1 MLAGRLRGVLMID
14 FRKYDRLGAEIEPG
28 DICAYSRNKLIEPVI
43 YIGGT
48 KGNASTGKF
57 GQFYTSKGKASL
69 RYSSVI
75 FMFDPNG
82 SRRNNSKAV
91 SLLVRKFYEGL
102 A

>member
-1 MLAGRLRGVLMID
+1 MID

-28 DICAYSRNKLIEPVI
+28 DICAYSRNKVIELVI

-48 KGNASTGKF
+48 KGSASTGKF

-82 SRRNNSKAV
+82 SRRNSSKTV
-91 SLLVRKFYEGL
+91 NLLVRKFYEGL
-102 A
+102 V